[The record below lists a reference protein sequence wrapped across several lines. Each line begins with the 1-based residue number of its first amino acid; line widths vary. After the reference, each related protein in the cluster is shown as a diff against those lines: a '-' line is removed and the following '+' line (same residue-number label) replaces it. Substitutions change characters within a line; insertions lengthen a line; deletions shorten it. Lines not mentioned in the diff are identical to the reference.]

1 MMKIKA
7 ILYTGLLA
15 CWAFTAPLQ
24 TLLFAGG
31 LPPVHIWEAIPA
43 QRHDVL
49 LTPYLADSGTPGKGT
64 SAVIVCPGG
73 SYSWLS
79 RETEGHGVARWLQE
93 NGISAFVLEYRVQ
106 GVPSFVTHYRL
117 VARGVQYPDALR
129 DLQRSIQIVRER
141 AEELGIDPE
150 RLGVMGFSAGGHLVM
165 SAGEFF
171 GTDFLSPLGIVSQV
185 SLRPDFV
192 VPVYPVVT
200 MSDARYVHKRSRR
213 ALLGEWGKFRQSL
226 RDSLSLEKHVR
237 PDTPPVFLVNCV
249 DDPTV
254 KYQNSVLLDSAL
266 TAEDIPHWYLQFHTG
281 GHGFGADEEKA
292 SPECIEWKNEFL
304 LWQQSLWQSD
314 SRNVTY
320 KRTAR

>member
-1 MMKIKA
+1 
-7 ILYTGLLA
+7 
-15 CWAFTAPLQ
+15 
-24 TLLFAGG
+24 
-31 LPPVHIWEAIPA
+31 
-43 QRHDVL
+43 
-49 LTPYLADSGTPGKGT
+49 
-64 SAVIVCPGG
+64 
-73 SYSWLS
+73 
-79 RETEGHGVARWLQE
+79 
-93 NGISAFVLEYRVQ
+93 
-106 GVPSFVTHYRL
+106 
-117 VARGVQYPDALR
+117 
-129 DLQRSIQIVRER
+129 
-141 AEELGIDPE
+141 
-150 RLGVMGFSAGGHLVM
+150 M